1 MGLGIDPNKI
11 IDSLSSKVAG
21 SVEESELLNRAAVA
35 LERAADAL
43 ERVADVLEK
52 NYVWDNIGDED

>member
-1 MGLGIDPNKI
+1 MGIGLDPNKI

-21 SVEESELLNRAAVA
+21 SVEESALLNRAAVA

-43 ERVADVLEK
+43 ERVADALE
-52 NYVWDNIGDED
+52 DR